1 MNRHPPQQKGGP
13 LVGLDQGFRP
23 NPAKQALIPRRFCR
37 STSVPQVNAR
47 RDSPTSSGM
56 RIPLPITLDSTAAAT
71 QNGQSRAE
79 SLFGWIGPKTLVQ
92 PHEWTAFLLRRVA
105 VHIYHLTTANLL
117 KSRTPIITGVTP
129 IIACLTSETQQNRL

>member
-79 SLFGWIGPKTLVQ
+79 TSNRVLPRRAKRRYEVSAGIYGASEHRGHRQIHSGRDWPLRKALALNMPPLI
-92 PHEWTAFLLRRVA
+92 EELRRQ
-105 VHIYHLTTANLL
+105 
-117 KSRTPIITGVTP
+117 GV
-129 IIACLTSETQQNRL
+129 